1 MFEFLNK
8 KKGGLELIS
17 GKTPQH
23 FFKKHLSIFLKN
35 TSAFFLED

>member
-23 FFKKHLSIFLKN
+23 FFKKHLSIFFGRLK
-35 TSAFFLED
+35 EIKRD